1 MSFAIPSDFFADSE
15 DDRYKVFAFRDET
28 TMSVQVEETG
38 GAKNRLTAMRRLPP
52 SRLEEAKLEHFT
64 LGDFVGDAY
73 RYEKGEGFSMSIYA
87 ASSRAFYTI
96 GVSSRNA
103 KSPALE
109 KFLYSLKFDDRAFI
123 KRIAQA
129 NQLEEAAVA
138 ISIASLETSP
148 AILEALKKK
157 DAKDS
162 KVTYDIGKKPEDDG
176 DGKYSRALITLRKPR
191 PSFTDSARQA
201 AFQGTVKLKIVFRAN
216 GEIGDITVLAQLK
229 KA

>member
-1 MSFAIPSDFFADSE
+1 
-15 DDRYKVFAFRDET
+15 
-28 TMSVQVEETG
+28 
-38 GAKNRLTAMRRLPP
+38 
-52 SRLEEAKLEHFT
+52 
-64 LGDFVGDAY
+64 
-73 RYEKGEGFSMSIYA
+73 MSIYA
-87 ASSRAFYTI
+87 ASSKAFYTI

-229 KA
+229 KGLTENAIAAARRIKFLPAEIDGKTVDVSRTVEYNFVLY